1 MAQVSGSLNFE
12 NTTDRLSEKV
22 SKYEDL
28 VKNRMENLDPS
39 NMAEMIQFQQEINK
53 LTMLY
58 SVQSGVT
65 KSVKDTV
72 MSIIQKIN

>member
-1 MAQVSGSLNFE
+1 MAQLGGSLNFE
-12 NTTDRLSEKV
+12 NTTKRLGERVSEF
-22 SKYEDL
+22 EDL

>member
-12 NTTDRLSEKV
+12 NTTERLNEKV

>member
-1 MAQVSGSLNFE
+1 MAQVSGSLNFQ
-12 NTTDRLSEKV
+12 NTTDRLNDKV
-22 SKYEDL
+22 SQYEDL